1 MVDTTDEEEGN
12 LAVFMHL
19 GLSQSRSRR
28 LLKFREAW
36 LQVPMECSEFYR
48 RLQEDFT
55 KKFFVIF
62 FY

>member
-36 LQVPMECSEFYR
+36 LQVPMECSEF
-48 RLQEDFT
+48 L
-55 KKFFVIF
+55 
-62 FY
+62 